1 MRVTMEK
8 PLRLGIDWALH
19 ALEVITVCEG
29 DSLVVDDDF
38 AQGMMHS
45 NVDRPCIVLQIG
57 RFVAI
62 PKDDVH
68 ATPNRYQGAMA
79 FPWSHASQARCQNR
93 INTSGQSW
101 RAAPSETA
109 YRCCGHSQ
117 ERDGGISNDLVRA
130 CTRK

>member
-57 RFVAI
+57 RLVAI
-62 PKDDVH
+62 PKDDV
-68 ATPNRYQGAMA
+68 RIK
-79 FPWSHASQARCQNR
+79 SCQWVETLDCLN
-93 INTSGQSW
+93 ISAVNEHCCAKSSEFFDC
-101 RAAPSETA
+101 APSA
-109 YRCCGHSQ
+109 YR
-117 ERDGGISNDLVRA
+117 ISMTVRKHA
-130 CTRK
+130 DSRAFL